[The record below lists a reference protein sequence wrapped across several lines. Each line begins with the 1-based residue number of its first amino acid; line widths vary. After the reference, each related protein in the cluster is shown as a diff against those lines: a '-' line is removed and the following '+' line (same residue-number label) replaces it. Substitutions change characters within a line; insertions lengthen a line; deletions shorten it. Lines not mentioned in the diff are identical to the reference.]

1 VPFTDLE
8 YRDHDDGHRAVL
20 LTPLIYHSG
29 VTPDSPWAV
38 RATVPAGYCTD
49 FASVPRWLW
58 PICPPRGRWNRA
70 AIIHDYLYERRV
82 DRFVADALFRSAMK
96 ELGVPMWRRLAMYYA
111 VRLFGGLTESWRR
124 GKGKL

>member
-58 PICPPRGRWNRA
+58 VASIGSSPMPCFA
-70 AIIHDYLYERRV
+70 RR
-82 DRFVADALFRSAMK
+82 
-96 ELGVPMWRRLAMYYA
+96 
-111 VRLFGGLTESWRR
+111 
-124 GKGKL
+124 